1 MDRVSRA
8 KTQNSIFDYNLRLVY
23 HGFGSSIHAR
33 RYQYGKR
40 IVKKDRDMIRRIYST
55 LSTYKTMEFH
65 KGLNVILAQKTP
77 GSTELQTRN
86 RAGKS
91 SITEIIHF
99 LMAGNIDKDSI
110 FNEECL
116 QEHYFGMSFDL
127 GGNPIT
133 IQRKPSSR
141 STLHVVNG
149 EYAHWPIQPSLDNKT
164 GDLLI
169 SNSEWKYILGKIIFS
184 LPTTEGGYCPTFRSL
199 FSYFVRR
206 VSNGGFLSPSRQ
218 SKMQQLADEQVNLSY
233 LIGLDWTIPQQWQVV
248 REQEKALKTLQKAA
262 KEGALGDVISTTSE
276 LRTKL
281 TVTESKAERLRMNL
295 AAFKVLPEYQSLEK
309 EASELTRDIS
319 QLNDENTMD
328 WQLITD
334 LQDSIKE
341 ETPPSERQVET
352 VYRQAGIELPDT
364 ILKRFENVRAFH
376 QSVVANR
383 KSYLEG
389 ELSDAQQRI
398 AERGRKIAQKEERR
412 SELMGILQAYGA
424 LEHFSK
430 IQSELTRVETEVE
443 NIKQRYSTAEKLET
457 GKTDLDLQ
465 RQQLLRRLRQDHK
478 EQGETLREAILA
490 FEEISHAMYE
500 EAGSLI
506 ISESTNG
513 PKFDVK
519 IQGQRSGGISNMQI
533 FCFDMML
540 MKLCSRKGIGPG
552 FLFHDSHLFDGVDER
567 QVAKALQIAA
577 KHAEDFDFQYIVTM
591 NEDAVPSAM
600 PDDFDFGKHVLPIRL
615 TDATEDGGLFGMRFG

>member
-1 MDRVSRA
+1 
-8 KTQNSIFDYNLRLVY
+8 
-23 HGFGSSIHAR
+23 
-33 RYQYGKR
+33 
-40 IVKKDRDMIRRIYST
+40 MIRQIYST
-55 LSTYKTMEFH
+55 LPTFKNIELH
-65 KGLNVILAQKTP
+65 EGLNVVLAQKTP
-77 GSTELQTRN
+77 GATERQTRN

-99 LMAGNIDKDSI
+99 LIGGNVEKESI
-110 FNEECL
+110 FHEDCL
-116 QEHYFGMSFDL
+116 HEHYFGMKFDL
-127 GGNPIT
+127 GGHPIT
-133 IQRKPSSR
+133 VERRPSSR
-141 STLHVVNG
+141 TALQVVDG
-149 EYAHWPIQPSLDNKT
+149 EYAHWPTQPSVDNNT

-169 SNSEWKYILGKIIFS
+169 ANSIWKYVLGKIVFS
-184 LPTTEGGYCPTFRSL
+184 LPETEESFGPTFRSQ

-218 SKMQQLADEQVNLSY
+218 SKMQQLADEQVNLSC

-262 KEGALGDVISTTSE
+262 KEGALGDVISTTSD
-276 LRTKL
+276 LRTRL
-281 TVTESKAERLRMNL
+281 TVTESKSERLRLNL
-295 AAFKVLPEYQSLEK
+295 AAFRVLPEYQSLEK
-309 EASELTRDIS
+309 EASELTRNIS
-319 QLNDENTMD
+319 QLTDENTMD
-328 WQLITD
+328 RQLIAD

-341 ETPPSERQVET
+341 ETPPTERQVET

-364 ILKRFENVRAFH
+364 VLKRFEDVRAFH

-383 KSYLEG
+383 QSYLEG
-389 ELSDAQQRI
+389 ELGAAQQRI
-398 AERGRKIAQKEERR
+398 AERGKTIAQQEGRR
-412 SELMGILQAYGA
+412 SELMGILQAHGA

-430 IQSELTRVETEVE
+430 IQGELTRVETEVE

-457 GKTDLDLQ
+457 GKTDLDLE

-500 EAGSLI
+500 EAGSLV

-519 IQGQRSGGISNMQI
+519 IQGQRSGGISHMQI

-540 MKLCSRKGIGPG
+540 MKLCSRRGIGPG

-567 QVAKALQIAA
+567 QAAKALEIGAG
-577 KHAEDFDFQYIVTM
+577 HAEDLGFQYIVTM

-600 PDDFDFGKHVLPIRL
+600 PDGFDFERYVLPTRL